1 MWNVCE
7 KCVDH
12 NDFALTA
19 IGTGKS
25 LLPTVTNYEKD
36 STVENTE
43 QPTPPKLIDNPFAPE
58 FFADEAAGF
67 AKAMCASRFPRLGLT
82 TAPIPHPFPCR
93 RCLVL
98 LPISAVAAVA
108 TTANRLA
115 ADGDCAAG
123 GCKCWPIC
131 ALKQAETRS
140 KM

>member
-58 FFADEAAGF
+58 FFADEATGF
-67 AKAMCASRFPRLGLT
+67 FVHQGNVSITFSAARVDHRANPHLFPVSSS
-82 TAPIPHPFPCR
+82 PVWFCP
-93 RCLVL
+93 
-98 LPISAVAAVA
+98 LP
-108 TTANRLA
+108 
-115 ADGDCAAG
+115 
-123 GCKCWPIC
+123 P
-131 ALKQAETRS
+131 
-140 KM
+140 